1 MRVPLKVLTGKKE
14 LPVKCPN
21 PKCGKI
27 TRLKKSVKPAEK
39 AANAPKPKNK
49 EENIDYGD

>member
-1 MRVPLKVLTGKKE
+1 MRVPAKVLAGKNE

-27 TRLKKSVKPAEK
+27 TRLKKTVKPAEK
-39 AANAPKPKNK
+39 ATAPKPNK
-49 EENIDYGD
+49 REENMNYGD